1 MEGSSGSATD
11 FKGPIGCRH
20 SGNAHI
26 AAPRLRSACRI
37 HARINEIAARQLGT
51 PCAHT
56 HDAKRLNTVAESRNL
71 TCFEQSS
78 LTRMTAWPSNW
89 RAGLSELGLFK

>member
-20 SGNAHI
+20 SGNARI
-26 AAPRLRSACRI
+26 EATGFRSVWGMEPA
-37 HARINEIAARQLGT
+37 INEITARQLGT

-56 HDAKRLNTVAESRNL
+56 HDEA
-71 TCFEQSS
+71 
-78 LTRMTAWPSNW
+78 
-89 RAGLSELGLFK
+89 SEHGR